1 MIVFHKVIKFL
12 VLQFSTTIKQ
22 SLDLTKDILVLEVK
36 SNIAKNS

>member
-1 MIVFHKVIKFL
+1 MIVFHKVIKFI
-12 VLQFSTTIKQ
+12 VLQ